1 MNRCTTNKY
10 KALFGDRIDGQ
21 RVVGRQRADGRTRN
35 RERVS
40 SQTDRDSTAGGIVRQ
55 AKVSN
60 GGGQAG
66 GSGAGDRRADRPVGA
81 GQQAG

>member
-1 MNRCTTNKY
+1 MQDKY
-10 KALFGDRIDGQ
+10 KALFRDRIDRQ

-55 AKVSN
+55 AEVGN
-60 GGGQAG
+60 GGQAG
-66 GSGAGDRRADRPVGA
+66 GSGAGDRRADGPTGA
-81 GQQAG
+81 GRQAR